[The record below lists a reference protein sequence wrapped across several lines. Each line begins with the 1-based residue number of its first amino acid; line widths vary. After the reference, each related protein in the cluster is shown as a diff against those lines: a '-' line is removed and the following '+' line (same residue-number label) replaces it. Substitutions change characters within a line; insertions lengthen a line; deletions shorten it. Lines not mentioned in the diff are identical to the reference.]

1 MTKPMREAY
10 HEQLD
15 EVNGRLIG
23 MIRKTGDLMG
33 LATKALLEADLD
45 AAEQAMA
52 SDSSINRDQLE
63 IDEQVLELMAT
74 QGPVASEL
82 RIVTSAL
89 RSTSDAE
96 RMGDLAVHV
105 AKVARMRYPE
115 HAVPDELRGTFAAMG
130 KAACEMSTK
139 ATEVLRTRD
148 LDAAAELAQDDNE
161 MDHLHRSLF
170 HELLDD
176 QWSRGVEAAIDIA
189 LLGRY
194 YERFADHAVHI
205 ATNVR
210 YLVTG
215 EIEWADSTAGH

>member
-23 MIRKTGDLMG
+23 MIRKTGELMG

-74 QGPVASEL
+74 QGPVAQEL
-82 RIVTSAL
+82 RIVTSAM
-89 RSTSDAE
+89 RTTSDAE

-105 AKVARMRYPE
+105 AKVARMRYPD
-115 HAVPDELRGTFAAMG
+115 HAVPDELRETFAAMG
-130 KAACEMSTK
+130 RAACDMSSK
-139 ATEVLRTRD
+139 AGEVIRTRD
-148 LDAAAELAQDDNE
+148 LAAAEQLAHADNE

-170 HELLDD
+170 AVLLDD
-176 QWSRGVEAAIDIA
+176 EWDRGIEAAVDIA

-205 ATNVR
+205 GINVR

-215 EIEWADSTAGH
+215 EIEWADTSAGH